1 MRLAKVSSIAL
12 AVASVLVV
20 GRAQGSVVLI
30 SYLNQNR
37 SVSANSSATDVPR
50 GGTSSMPITDQ
61 QSESQQASGLG
72 VFTGMAAASST
83 IGLQSATSSASQTST
98 LGDNGFS
105 ASGSVIA
112 DSVLGSGGPAN
123 SSSSSV
129 FDITFSVA
137 QTELFTF
144 DASLDSPGDPGN
156 PTAGLASITLTKKAG
171 KNVFTPITSVNVS
184 DMEISGTF
192 KPGTY
197 SLMLDVMTSSGD
209 ENKDFVNYD
218 ISLTDSVIA
227 TSTGSTQGSGGSDGT
242 TTSPV
247 PLPSSWIMSLV
258 MLLALGAADWVR
270 RQRRAWT
277 PM

>member
-1 MRLAKVSSIAL
+1 MRLAKISSIAL
-12 AVASVLVV
+12 AVTSVLVM

-37 SVSANSSATDVPR
+37 SVSANSSATGVPR

-98 LGDNGFS
+98 LGDYGFS
-105 ASGSVIA
+105 ACGSVIA
-112 DSVLGSGGPAN
+112 DSGLGSGGAAN

-137 QTELFTF
+137 QTESYTF

-156 PTAGLASITLTKKAG
+156 PTAATWRALRWTKKAG
-171 KNVFTPITSVNVS
+171 KNVFAPITSVNVS
-184 DMEISGTF
+184 D
-192 KPGTY
+192 Y
-197 SLMLDVMTSSGD
+197 GD
-209 ENKDFVNYD
+209 IGDIQTGNYVF
-218 ISLTDSVIA
+218 TDA
-227 TSTGSTQGSGGSDGT
+227 GCDG
-242 TTSPV
+242 V
-247 PLPSSWIMSLV
+247 EW
-258 MLLALGAADWVR
+258 G
-270 RQRRAWT
+270 
-277 PM
+277 